1 MRQNDLLK
9 SDTGDHL
16 RVLLYGD
23 QQSYVVNCQRC
34 KMPFPIS
41 TPSLLQMEKLPQD
54 MYRLLSLDEDISER
68 QRQQRDR
75 RAELIAPLLV
85 EECICDKS
93 YRNRVLR
100 EIVSGNSI
108 SRKTVLQY
116 LWLYWVYQSKNALIP
131 AEKSPTEKRPLSSDE
146 KTIRWA
152 LNKFYYTPQKQSLQT
167 AYKMMLR
174 AKYCD
179 AKGRLKPDYPSF
191 WQFRYFFRQHR
202 DPISESISREGI
214 KAYQRNH
221 RPLPGLSATM
231 RARLA
236 HT

>member
-41 TPSLLQMEKLPQD
+41 TPSLLQMEKMPQD
-54 MYRLLSLDEDISER
+54 MYRLLALDEDISDR

-75 RAELIAPLLV
+75 RAELIAPLLA

-100 EIVSGNSI
+100 EIVSVNSV

-116 LWLYWVYQSKNALIP
+116 LWLYCPPKNPTPRNVLYQQTKKPSTGRSTNFITLHKSKVC
-131 AEKSPTEKRPLSSDE
+131 RPLT
-146 KTIRWA
+146 K
-152 LNKFYYTPQKQSLQT
+152 
-167 AYKMMLR
+167 
-174 AKYCD
+174 
-179 AKGRLKPDYPSF
+179 
-191 WQFRYFFRQHR
+191 
-202 DPISESISREGI
+202 
-214 KAYQRNH
+214 
-221 RPLPGLSATM
+221 
-231 RARLA
+231 
-236 HT
+236 

>member
-9 SDTGDHL
+9 SDAGDHL
-16 RVLLYGD
+16 RVLLYGE

-41 TPSLLQMEKLPQD
+41 TSSLLLMEKLPQD
-54 MYRLLSLDEDISER
+54 MYRLLALDEDISER

-93 YRNRVLR
+93 YRNKVLR
-100 EIVSGNSI
+100 EIVSGNSV

-116 LWLYWVYQSKNALIP
+116 LWLYWVYQSKNALLP
-131 AEKSPTEKRPLSSDE
+131 AEKSNTEKRPLSSDE

-167 AYKMMLR
+167 AYKMMLH

-179 AKGRLKPDYPSF
+179 AKGKLKPDYPSF
-191 WQFRYFFRQHR
+191 WQFRYYFRQHR
-202 DPISESISREGI
+202 DPISESISRAGI
-214 KAYQRNH
+214 KTNATTAH
-221 RPLPGLSATM
+221 LLGLSATM

>member
-85 EECICDKS
+85 EEIFELIKLLNESGTTILLVEQNAQMALSIADRG
-93 YRNRVLR
+93 YVLETGR
-100 EIVSGNSI
+100 IVS
-108 SRKTVLQY
+108 
-116 LWLYWVYQSKNALIP
+116 
-131 AEKSPTEKRPLSSDE
+131 
-146 KTIRWA
+146 
-152 LNKFYYTPQKQSLQT
+152 T
-167 AYKMMLR
+167 A
-174 AKYCD
+174 D
-179 AKGRLKPDYPSF
+179 AKELLNDDAVR
-191 WQFRYFFRQHR
+191 
-202 DPISESISREGI
+202 
-214 KAYQRNH
+214 KAY
-221 RPLPGLSATM
+221 LGG
-231 RARLA
+231 
-236 HT
+236 

>member
-75 RAELIAPLLV
+75 RAELRNVSAINPIATGSCARLSLAIPFLAKPSCNIYGYTGSTKV
-85 EECICDKS
+85 KMHSYPQKS
-93 YRNRVLR
+93 LPQR
-100 EIVSGNSI
+100 
-108 SRKTVLQY
+108 
-116 LWLYWVYQSKNALIP
+116 NAL
-131 AEKSPTEKRPLSSDE
+131 
-146 KTIRWA
+146 
-152 LNKFYYTPQKQSLQT
+152 
-167 AYKMMLR
+167 
-174 AKYCD
+174 C
-179 AKGRLKPDYPSF
+179 
-191 WQFRYFFRQHR
+191 RQM
-202 DPISESISREGI
+202 
-214 KAYQRNH
+214 KK
-221 RPLPGLSATM
+221 LSAG
-231 RARLA
+231 R
-236 HT
+236 

>member
-41 TPSLLQMEKLPQD
+41 TPSLLQMEKMPQD
-54 MYRLLSLDEDISER
+54 MYRLLALDEDISDR

-75 RAELIAPLLV
+75 RAELIAPLLA

-100 EIVSGNSI
+100 EIVSVNSV

-116 LWLYWVYQSKNALIP
+116 LWL
-131 AEKSPTEKRPLSSDE
+131 
-146 KTIRWA
+146 
-152 LNKFYYTPQKQSLQT
+152 
-167 AYKMMLR
+167 
-174 AKYCD
+174 
-179 AKGRLKPDYPSF
+179 
-191 WQFRYFFRQHR
+191 
-202 DPISESISREGI
+202 
-214 KAYQRNH
+214 
-221 RPLPGLSATM
+221 
-231 RARLA
+231 
-236 HT
+236 